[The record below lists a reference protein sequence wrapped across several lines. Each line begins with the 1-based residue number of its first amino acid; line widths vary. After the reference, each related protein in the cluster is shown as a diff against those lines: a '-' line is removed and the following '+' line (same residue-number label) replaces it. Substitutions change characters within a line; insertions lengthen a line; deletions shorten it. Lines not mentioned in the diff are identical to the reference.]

1 MHALSDTELFLQ
13 DFHQRRPGTTS
24 VAFAPLNIAGRGS
37 TYAVLAS
44 TVKCTGLAQ
53 TVLDIACGDGYL
65 LQLLAEQDP
74 ELALIGVDMSHS
86 ELAAARQRLGTRGQ
100 LLHERAQALSLP
112 AASVD
117 VALSHLALMLMD
129 DLQQVLDETHRV
141 LRPGG
146 QFAAIVGRGFLLGQ
160 IGELY
165 LQAFRSVA
173 REHALPALPMGDP
186 RTRSEAGW
194 RELLG
199 ARFSGIEFD
208 ELDVEWAPNFDELW
222 TALNDTY
229 DLDRLSTA
237 GQALLK
243 QRLETS
249 VTALQ
254 RADGT
259 IATGW
264 GLRLIRATAA

>member
-1 MHALSDTELFLQ
+1 MHTLSATELFLQ

-37 TYAVLAS
+37 SYAVLAS
-44 TVKCTGLAQ
+44 TVKCTGRPQ

-65 LQLLAEQDP
+65 LHLLAEQDP
-74 ELALIGVDMSHS
+74 DLALIGVDMSHN

-100 LLHERAQALSLP
+100 LLHQRAQALSLP

-129 DLQQVLDETHRV
+129 DLQQVLDETRRV

-146 QFAAIVGRGFLLGQ
+146 QFAAIVGRGFLLGE

-208 ELDVEWAPNFDELW
+208 ELDVEWAPQFDELW

-229 DLDRLSTA
+229 DLDRLSAA

-259 IATGW
+259 IPTGW